1 MLTSFLP
8 LSFSRWEADD
18 RLRKGQAL
26 TMLSK
31 CVCFSGQIIPP
42 PFFLECWSAIEKFFL
57 SLEEKKR
64 SNNWRWKYCILAC
77 RLKAVE
83 VLIWLW
89 MLGGNVKWN
98 LREFMVVKRMHRE
111 RSQLCHL
118 KEEKKKD
125 FNKWLAL
132 SPVRYSSCVWL
143 TGWCWSTGGEQ
154 RGERVMEHIPN
165 TLPEKEYP
173 S

>member
-1 MLTSFLP
+1 MTGLGK
-8 LSFSRWEADD
+8 D
-18 RLRKGQAL
+18 RLWRCCQNV
-26 TMLSK
+26 
-31 CVCFSGQIIPP
+31 CVFQDRLYHPL
-42 PFFLECWSAIEKFFL
+42 FFESAIEKFFL

-64 SNNWRWKYCILAC
+64 SNNWRWKYWILAC

-118 KEEKKKD
+118 KEEKKKKISI
-125 FNKWLAL
+125 NGWLCLRWDTRAAYGWLGDAGAL
-132 SPVRYSSCVWL
+132 V
-143 TGWCWSTGGEQ
+143 EN
-154 RGERVMEHIPN
+154 RGEREWWSTSLTPFRRKN
-165 TLPEKEYP
+165 TPVN

>member
-1 MLTSFLP
+1 MLTYFLP
-8 LSFSRWEADD
+8 PFLFEMGSRW
-18 RLRKGQAL
+18 QAYKR
-26 TMLSK
+26 TAFEGAVKM
-31 CVCFSGQIIPP
+31 CVFFRTDYTPPPP
-42 PFFLECWSAIEKFFL
+42 PFFFKSAKALFQ
-57 SLEEKKR
+57 SLKKKRR
-64 SNNWRWKYCILAC
+64 SNNWRWKYWILAC

-118 KEEKKKD
+118 KKD

-143 TGWCWSTGGEQ
+143 TGWCWSSGGEQ
-154 RGERVMEHIPN
+154 RERVMEHIPN